1 MYLQELR
8 GEVSQG
14 DIFDDLPIV
23 YATRG
28 SQRFASTAMRSLLVT
43 YDCEYDKPSTR
54 LVMAAG
60 IFSLADVPAD
70 RRGNVRRD
78 KVFSTFSLEATAA
91 FDEAFAD
98 FRCAGLLEKAIVAT
112 RAETR
117 LFSLGDA
124 ARLALQEQLSS
135 FFGHGRGR

>member
-23 YATRG
+23 YATQG
-28 SQRFASTAMRSLLVT
+28 GGRFASTAVRSLIVT
-43 YDCEYDKPSTR
+43 YDCEYDKPSTK

-70 RRGNVRRD
+70 RRGNVRKN
-78 KVFSTFSLEATAA
+78 KVFSTFYLEENAA
-91 FDEAFAD
+91 FNEAFAD
-98 FRCAGLLEKAIVAT
+98 FRYAGLLEKAIVAT

-117 LFSLGDA
+117 LLSLSDA

-135 FFGHGRGR
+135 FFGYGRGR

>member
-1 MYLQELR
+1 
-8 GEVSQG
+8 
-14 DIFDDLPIV
+14 
-23 YATRG
+23 
-28 SQRFASTAMRSLLVT
+28 MRSLLVT
-43 YDCEYDKPSTR
+43 YDCECDKPSTK

-70 RRGNVRRD
+70 RRGNVRKN
-78 KVFSTFSLEATAA
+78 KVFSTFYLEENAA
-91 FDEAFAD
+91 FEEAFAD
-98 FRCAGLLEKAIVAT
+98 FRYAGLLEKAIVAT

-135 FFGHGRGR
+135 FLVTGADGSTLGRTHNPTGCPPHMRRAFCCHGRQ

>member
-14 DIFDDLPIV
+14 DVFDDLPIV
-23 YATRG
+23 YATQG
-28 SQRFASTAMRSLLVT
+28 GERFASTGMHSMLVT
-43 YDCEYDKPSTR
+43 YDCEYDKPGTK

-60 IFSLADVPAD
+60 IFSLMDVPAD
-70 RRGNVRRD
+70 RRGNVRRNR
-78 KVFSTFSLEATAA
+78 VFSTFYLEANAN

-98 FRCAGLLEKAIVAT
+98 FRYAGLLEKGIAEA
-112 RAETR
+112 RAGAR
-117 LFSLGDA
+117 LFSLSDA